1 MGKPFIVSTGIVF
14 QKMAIALSKMSQIL
28 FIFSDSGFTLG
39 GGKGGVGVQP
49 TVKRFTVGGVHKV
62 KVLCLTWSR
71 NGMRLFSGD
80 TEGVV
85 SVVDINYQTSEC
97 TARTLT
103 REAASIVQLSYVY
116 QHLAVST
123 RERAVVYSLA
133 TGTACQVGQKP
144 RKYHGAFGCVWS
156 PSHSQSDLVLYT
168 SRPGL
173 RFWSATSQGEVL
185 NTHIIKD
192 LPPSARAFLLNPVK
206 EKLRDGEGFSFGI
219 LYTMG
224 TSLLVSHTSHWI
236 FLIDI
241 ANLRVLTYSGQF
253 RDIRSVAV
261 SDDEI
266 FVLEG
271 GRSLSCLSVKPLKL
285 GEQKRAS
292 GLSNTAFPQSNNL
305 RDLGTRLVNQGS
317 ELIDHITRV
326 GNIVASRMTE
336 NSGSSIITGQ
346 VIRPK
351 SGEQQSSG
359 SSSGSQTGSRMAEG
373 DQPLFQDSDSTR
385 QKAGH
390 LRSSS
395 SGNVQVESSGQD
407 TGGSSIHPRMVQS
420 FNIFPSLLSSSSSSF
435 IPSASSSIIATLGK
449 TPPLLDVPVMVSCQ
463 NS

>member
-1 MGKPFIVSTGIVF
+1 MYLLVNNFF
-14 QKMAIALSKMSQIL
+14 
-28 FIFSDSGFTLG
+28 FFSDSGFNLG
-39 GGKGGVGVQP
+39 VGKGGVGVQP
-49 TVKRFTVGGVHKV
+49 TVKRFTVGGVHKAQ
-62 KVLCLTWSR
+62 VLCLTWSR

-144 RKYHGAFGCVWS
+144 RKYHGTFGCVWS

-224 TSLLVSHTSHWI
+224 SSLLVSHTSHWI

-292 GLSNTAFPQSNNL
+292 GLGNTAFPQSNNL
-305 RDLGTRLVNQGS
+305 NDLRTRLVNQGS
-317 ELIDHITRV
+317 ELIGHITRV
-326 GNIVASRMTE
+326 GNIMASRMTE

-359 SSSGSQTGSRMAEG
+359 SSSGPQTGTRMAEG
-373 DQPLFQDSDSTR
+373 QSIFQDSGSR
-385 QKAGH
+385 QQKAGH

-407 TGGSSIHPRMVQS
+407 AGGSSFQPRMVQS
-420 FNIFPSLLSSSSSSF
+420 FNIFPSLLSSSSSF
-435 IPSASSSIIATLGK
+435 IPSASSSIIASLGK
-449 TPPLLDVPVMVSCQ
+449 TPPLLDVPVMVSVQ
-463 NS
+463 K